1 MTAWALT
8 LILAAAFIHASWNF
22 LAKRASG
29 HATFT
34 WLFAVLSALF
44 YAPVAAALILFY
56 GASVGRVEIGFMAG
70 SAALHTAY
78 FVLLNQGYRS
88 GDLSL
93 VYPLARGT
101 GPLLSSIAAILFLGE
116 RPSAVGLAGALLI
129 IGGVVVLTSNPEQL
143 RRAGARMAVQYALV
157 TGAFIAAYTLWDKQ
171 AVSRFA
177 MSPIL
182 LDWGANLGR
191 ALLLTPFALSHWHET
206 RVEWQTHRR
215 EAAGVALLA
224 PLSYILVLTA
234 LAFTPVTYV
243 APAREI
249 SILIGTVMGTR
260 LLAEGDVHRR
270 LLGAGAMVAGV
281 IATGGG
287 LKRIGS
293 KTFKPFK
300 SFQSLPRG
308 PSQSDIPGSG
318 AMNIKD
324 ESFKDFVLDQL
335 RELDDV
341 EARRMFGGHGLY
353 KDETFFGILHKGKL
367 YFKVDEST
375 IGEYRKRKMK
385 PFRPNAKQSLKTYYQ
400 VPVEIIEDG
409 DRLCEWAEAA
419 IRCQKKKN

>member
-1 MTAWALT
+1 VTAWALT
-8 LILAAAFIHASWNF
+8 LILAAAFIHATWNF

-56 GASVGRVEIGFMAG
+56 SASIGWVEIGFMAG

-116 RPSAVGLAGALLI
+116 RPSVVGLAGALLI

-143 RRAGARMAVQYALV
+143 RRAGAHLAVQYALV

-191 ALLLTPFALSHWHET
+191 ALLLTPFALSHWNET

-249 SILIGTVMGTR
+249 SILIGTAMGTR
-260 LLAEGDVHRR
+260 WLAEGDVHRR

-281 IATGGG
+281 IG
-287 LKRIGS
+287 LAVG
-293 KTFKPFK
+293 
-300 SFQSLPRG
+300 
-308 PSQSDIPGSG
+308 
-318 AMNIKD
+318 
-324 ESFKDFVLDQL
+324 
-335 RELDDV
+335 
-341 EARRMFGGHGLY
+341 
-353 KDETFFGILHKGKL
+353 
-367 YFKVDEST
+367 
-375 IGEYRKRKMK
+375 
-385 PFRPNAKQSLKTYYQ
+385 
-400 VPVEIIEDG
+400 
-409 DRLCEWAEAA
+409 
-419 IRCQKKKN
+419 